1 MTPDIDKVTAI
12 IREAAAVEVL
22 PRFRRLAE
30 GDISEK
36 RPGEVVTV
44 ADVAAEV
51 HLARALTGLLPG
63 SAIVGE
69 EMSEAEA
76 DVLGNLRAEP
86 LAWIIDPVDGTQN
99 FADGNACF
107 AMIVALW
114 RKGETVAGWLHDPI
128 GNATVTAEIGSGAME
143 GDRRLRLVGG
153 RSPGDLSGTIGKRLR
168 GVLETK
174 RKMGEPGVPKPL
186 DRYGSI
192 GREYMD
198 IARGRI
204 DFMRCA
210 GKLKPWDHAA
220 GVLIHAEAGGYSA
233 RSTDRGR
240 YWAAAPVQ
248 DSPILMTPDR
258 AAWAALHALFG
269 PK

>member
-69 EMSEAEA
+69 EMSEAET
-76 DVLGNLRAEP
+76 DVLGTLRAEP

-114 RKGETVAGWLHDPI
+114 HKGETVAGWLHDPI
-128 GNATVTAEIGSGAME
+128 GNATVTAEIGSGAVE
-143 GDRRLRLVGG
+143 GDRRLRLASG
-153 RSPGDLSGTIGKRLR
+153 RPPGDLSGTIGKRLR
-168 GVLETK
+168 GVMETK
-174 RKMGEPGVPKPL
+174 RKMGEPGIPKPL

-220 GVLIHAEAGGYSA
+220 GVLIHAEAGGYNA
-233 RSTDRGR
+233 RSVDRGH
-240 YWAAAPVQ
+240 YWAAAAIQ
-248 DSPILMTPDR
+248 DSPILMAPER
-258 AAWAALHALFG
+258 AAWEALHTIFG
-269 PK
+269 SK